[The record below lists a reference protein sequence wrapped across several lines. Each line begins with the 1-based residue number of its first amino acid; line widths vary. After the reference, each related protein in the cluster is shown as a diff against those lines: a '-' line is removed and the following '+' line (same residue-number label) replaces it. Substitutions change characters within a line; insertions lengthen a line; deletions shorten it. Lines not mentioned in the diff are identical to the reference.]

1 MPSTSDIGSNS
12 TPWRSALRAGAVG
25 LLAVLLSLFR
35 LEAQP
40 APASPP
46 WDLHALEAAPKWT
59 VLERPK
65 LEGVNALTFEGV
77 PFQGHPTRVFAWLG
91 LPAVKSGEKVPAM
104 VLVHGGGG
112 SAFEEWVRLWVGR
125 GYAAI
130 AMDNCGQI
138 PVGHYGRWFRDD
150 QGGPRGWGGFDQL
163 DHARDHQWTYHAE
176 MPILWVNGSNDFA
189 YTLGAMQ
196 Q

>member
-1 MPSTSDIGSNS
+1 MHSTSDIGSGS
-12 TPWRSALRAGAVG
+12 TPWRSALSAGAVG
-25 LLAVLLSLFR
+25 LLAVLLSVFR

-46 WDLHALEAAPKWT
+46 WDLRAFEAAPKWT

-65 LEGVNALTFEGV
+65 LEGVKALTFEGV
-77 PFQGHPTRVFAWLG
+77 PFRGHPTRVFAWLG

-112 SAFEEWVRLWVGR
+112 TAFEEWVRLWVGR

-130 AMDNCGQI
+130 AMDTCGQI

-150 QGGPRGWGGFDQL
+150 QGGPPGWGGFDQL
-163 DHARDHQWTYHAE
+163 DHARDDQWNLFDARDCVVSTEHE
-176 MPILWVNGSNDFA
+176 
-189 YTLGAMQ
+189 TL
-196 Q
+196 